1 LSIKKNKVMVI
12 GAGYVGLSISV
23 MLAQRNDLTIVDIDQ
38 EKINL
43 INNRKSPIKDDAIS
57 DLLLN
62 EELSIK
68 GIIPGNENFESFD
81 FVILATPTDF
91 NEATKTFDTSVLEE
105 IIGKILKTNF
115 KGLIIIKSTIPI
127 GFTDRISKKY
137 DTDKISFSPEFL
149 REGSALE
156 DNQNPSRIIVGGSNK
171 NKNQEFMEMIK
182 DSISSEHSPPFFFMK
197 AAEAEAVK
205 LFSNAFLAM
214 RVSFFNELDSFSMEN
229 KLNTYEIIQG
239 VSCDPRIGNHYNNP
253 SFGYGGYC
261 LPKDTKQLLSN
272 FGDVPQNIFSSII
285 ASNQTRKELMVNSIL
300 EREISRIGVYRLN
313 MKQNSDN
320 FRESAILDILDML
333 KDRVASIV
341 IYEPLINESTFK
353 EYSIIKDLEIF
364 KEKADLI
371 ISNRFNNDLEDVK
384 WKVFTRDIFN
394 KD

>member
-1 LSIKKNKVMVI
+1 MVI

-23 MLAQRNDLTIVDIDQ
+23 MLAQRNELTIVDIDQ

-43 INNRKSPIKDDAIS
+43 INDRKSPIKDNAIS

-62 EELSIK
+62 EKLTIT
-68 GIIPGNENFESFD
+68 GIISGNENFESFD

-105 IIGKILKTNF
+105 IIEKILKTNF
-115 KGLIIIKSTIPI
+115 KGLIVIKSTIPI

-156 DNQNPSRIIVGGSNK
+156 DNQNPTRIIVGGSNK

-182 DSISSEHSPPFFFMK
+182 DSISSECSPPCFYMK

-205 LFSNAFLAM
+205 LFSNSYLAM

-229 KLNTYEIIQG
+229 NLDAKEIIQG

-285 ASNQTRKELMVNSIL
+285 ASNQIRKELIVNSIL
-300 EREISRIGVYRLN
+300 DRNISRIGVYRLN

-320 FRESAILDILDML
+320 FRESAVLDILDIL